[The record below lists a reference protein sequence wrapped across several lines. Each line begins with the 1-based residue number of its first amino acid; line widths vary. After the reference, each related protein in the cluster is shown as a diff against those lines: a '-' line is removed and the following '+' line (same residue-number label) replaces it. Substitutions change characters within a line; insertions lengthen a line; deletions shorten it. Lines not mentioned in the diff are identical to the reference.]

1 MTSLK
6 QFKRKSLGIFFANNI
21 VFVDDT
27 KSRVNAK
34 LEILQGT
41 LESKNFQL
49 SRTKTKYMECTLNK
63 VETKAAHP
71 RPPTNFFFQHSLI
84 QSEIVQNR
92 T

>member
-6 QFKRKSLGIFFANNI
+6 RFKRNSLGIFFANNI
-21 VFVDDT
+21 VFIDDT

-49 SRTKTKYMECTLNK
+49 SRTKTKYMEWTFNK
-63 VETKAAHP
+63 VETIAAHCVKF
-71 RPPTNFFFQHSLI
+71 TCIH
-84 QSEIVQNR
+84 
-92 T
+92 